1 MANNNSTEIANIWA
15 NPPVA
20 NSSRNAHGRVRICQ
34 GNFETT
40 AANIETNGDTIRLC
54 EIPSNAAIISFKIA
68 CDDLDSG
75 TPTLD
80 VDFGIYQR
88 GSDSTGPGT
97 VLDLDAYASLVDMGT
112 AALAL
117 TEIVH
122 EAAATNIDRVG
133 GTVYQDGA
141 VSDDPNVMYE
151 IVATCTVK
159 AATGVAGTIAYQILY
174 VVD

>member
-68 CDDLDSG
+68 CDDLDSNG
-75 TPTLD
+75 L
-80 VDFGIYQR
+80 YQR

-117 TEIVH
+117 TEIIH
-122 EAAATNIDRVG
+122 EASATNIDRVG